1 MVRRTLIS
9 AAAAIALIFAVN
21 SCSGPGKRDR
31 PPALPQTT
39 FLSAVY
45 DTRPFNVN
53 TDRLSPMYAGHN
65 PELLYNNV
73 RLRQEI
79 VKRRP
84 DETAEQHR
92 SRIGGEIS
100 QPIMGSVDFDSVYAF
115 RVTPGKKTYN
125 AEKRSVELSV
135 KLSPVFEKGVD
146 TARKAFVVRYQPQ
159 LDNSYIVTE
168 KNGSRRVVEEKKF
181 SEYAI
186 MPVDRAGIP
195 AENRDVLMTTIPMTP
210 EEARK
215 SEGDLVF
222 LLIGKLQS
230 PYISY
235 EEISRNPVPATSG
248 TYLARY
254 HYIHVHIIDI
264 WAYDVSN
271 GKVIRRGVN

>member
-1 MVRRTLIS
+1 MKNYRLLLMLTCIGMALIS
-9 AAAAIALIFAVN
+9 CF
-21 SCSGPGKRDR
+21 GPGKKDK
-31 PPALPQTT
+31 PPVLPQTT

-45 DTRPFNVN
+45 DTRPFNIN

-65 PELLYNNV
+65 PELLYNSI
-73 RLRQEI
+73 RLRQEM

-92 SRIGGEIS
+92 SRIGVEIS
-100 QPIMGSVDFDSVYAF
+100 SPIMGSVDFDSIYAF
-115 RVTPGKKTYN
+115 RVTPGKRTYN
-125 AEKRSVELSV
+125 AVKRAVEVSFTLA
-135 KLSPVFEKGVD
+135 PVIEEGAE
-146 TARKAFVVRYQPQ
+146 TAKKVFTVRYQPQ
-159 LDNSYIVTE
+159 LDNSYVVTE

-186 MPVDRAGIP
+186 MPVDKAGIP
-195 AENRDVLMTTIPMTP
+195 AQVRGTLVTDAAMAP

-215 SEGDLVF
+215 SEADLMF

-235 EEISRNPVPATSG
+235 EEVNRNPVPGASG

-254 HYIHVHIIDI
+254 HYIHVHVIDI
-264 WAYDVSN
+264 WAYDVSS
-271 GKVIRRGVN
+271 GKIIKRGLN